1 MPLVDLIGTVTAAI
15 LLVALVTA
23 QAGEETQPGRGMS
36 VDEIEKMTDSI
47 PEQRAATT
55 EEEKNLLSE
64 WE

>member
-1 MPLVDLIGTVTAAI
+1 MLTLIGTLAAVI
-15 LLVALVTA
+15 LSVALVAA

-36 VDEIEKMTDSI
+36 VEEIEKMTDSM
-47 PEQRAATT
+47 PEQREAKT